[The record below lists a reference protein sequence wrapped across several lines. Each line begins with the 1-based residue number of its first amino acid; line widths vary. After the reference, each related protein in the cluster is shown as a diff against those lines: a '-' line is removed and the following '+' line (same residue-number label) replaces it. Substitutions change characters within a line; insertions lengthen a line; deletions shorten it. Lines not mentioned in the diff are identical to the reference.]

1 MRMIKVSSSKEV
13 HGVPLE
19 PNVADDDVGIPPAVV
34 VVDAADVDD
43 ASPLTD
49 KPVPPVDVG

>member
-1 MRMIKVSSSKEV
+1 MIKVSSSKEV

-19 PNVADDDVGIPPAVV
+19 PNVADDVVIPPAVV
-34 VVDAADVDD
+34 VVDVDDD

-49 KPVPPVDVG
+49 KPVPPVDVV